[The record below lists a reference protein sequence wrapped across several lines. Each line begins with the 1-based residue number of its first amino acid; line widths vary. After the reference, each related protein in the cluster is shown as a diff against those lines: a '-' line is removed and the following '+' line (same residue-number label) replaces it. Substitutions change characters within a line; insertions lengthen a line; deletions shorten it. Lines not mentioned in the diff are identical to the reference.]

1 MFLRLLKVRGWGRF
15 VSAFTLIVLLVV
27 TGMFGYRIIE
37 GWSLLDSLYMAVI
50 TITTVGYGEVFPLS
64 PEGKRFTIV
73 FIAMSFATFG
83 YAIGVLISFIFG
95 GYLLERFKESRMKRN
110 LERMKDHFIIC
121 GAGDIGREIV
131 EELKKCRINFVVVER
146 DPESSELSSDEEV
159 LFIAGEAED
168 EEVLQRANV
177 ESAKG
182 LVSVLPRD
190 ELNVFVVL
198 TARQLNPSLK
208 IVSIA
213 HEESSVKKLY
223 KAGADR
229 VISPSMIAGKRIATL
244 LLKPAVVDFLDV
256 VSGGMEGELRI
267 EEVPIIPGS
276 PLIGKNLK
284 ETGVGSATG
293 AIIVGIHS
301 LKGRT
306 RINPNSTMSLATAK
320 LNENDVLIALGN
332 EEQLERLRKFVRGKL

>member
-1 MFLRLLKVRGWGRF
+1 MRGWGRF
-15 VSAFTLIVLLVV
+15 ISAFALVVLLVIG
-27 TGMFGYRIIE
+27 GMLGYRLIE
-37 GWSLLDSLYMAVI
+37 GWSLIDSLYMAVI

-64 PEGKRFTIV
+64 PEGKRFTII

-83 YAIGVLISFIFG
+83 YAIGVLISYIFG
-95 GYLLERFKESRMKRN
+95 GFILEQFKENRMKRH
-110 LERMKDHFIIC
+110 LERMKNHFIIC

-131 EELKKCRINFVVVER
+131 EELKKKGVDFVVVEK
-146 DPESSELSSDEEV
+146 DPQSSELSSDEDV
-159 LFIAGEAED
+159 IFIAGEAED

-177 ESAKG
+177 ESARG
-182 LVSVLPRD
+182 LVSVLPKD

-213 HEESSVKKLY
+213 HEESSVKKIY

-244 LLKPAVVDFLDV
+244 LLKPAVVDFLDI
-256 VSGGMEGELRI
+256 VSGGLEGEMRI
-267 EEVPIIPGS
+267 EEVPIPSGS
-276 PLIGKNLK
+276 PLVGGSLK
-284 ETGVGSATG
+284 ETGVGSSTG

-301 LKGRT
+301 IKGRT
-306 RINPNSTMSLATAK
+306 RINPASTTSLANIK
-320 LNENDVLIALGN
+320 LGENDILIALGN
-332 EEQLERLRKFVRGKL
+332 EEQLERLKKFVAGKT